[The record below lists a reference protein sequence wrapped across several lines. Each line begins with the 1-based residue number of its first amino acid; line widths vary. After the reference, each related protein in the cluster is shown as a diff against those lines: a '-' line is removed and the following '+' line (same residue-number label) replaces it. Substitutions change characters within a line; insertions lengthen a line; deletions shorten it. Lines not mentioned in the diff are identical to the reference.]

1 MKMRVA
7 VEAGEGL
14 ERRLDIA
21 VPATRI
27 NGEVDKR
34 LKKIGLTAKMDGFR
48 PGKVPFAVVK
58 SRYGASV
65 YQEVASEVMQ
75 SSFYE
80 AIQQEELHPAGYPRF
95 ELAKEAEKEEFS
107 FQAVFEVM
115 PKVEL
120 IDLVGAEVEKA
131 VGLVEDK
138 DVDNM
143 LETLRKQHCNWVSVE
158 REAQDGDRLAI
169 DFEGRKDGETFAGGS
184 SENFSLVLGSGMM
197 IPGFEDGIM
206 GMKLAEER
214 VINVAFP
221 ENYQVSDLAGQPA
234 EFTVK
239 VHGIEAPELPE
250 INDDFAKRLEVNGE
264 TVEALREELRTTMQR
279 ELDLSVQNKN
289 KTEILDLLVEKNS
302 IDLPKTLIDAEV
314 GRLQQQM
321 QKQYGQMQGAKAPD
335 FPASMF
341 EEQATRRVLLG
352 LLVAEVIEKKEL
364 KPDAERVKSMV
375 EKLAAAYEQ
384 PQSVI
389 DYYYNSKEK
398 LAEVEAIVM
407 EDQVVDALLE
417 DAHVTEKNVT
427 FAEVMSTA
435 AA

>member
-1 MKMRVA
+1 MRVA

-21 VPATRI
+21 VPAARI
-27 NGEVDKR
+27 DGEVDKR
-34 LKKIGLTAKMDGFR
+34 LKKLGRTAKMDGFR
-48 PGKVPFAVVK
+48 PGKVPFGVVK

-80 AIQQEELHPAGYPRF
+80 AVQQEELHPAGYPRF

-107 FQAVFEVM
+107 FQAIFEIM

-120 IDLVGAEVEKA
+120 VDLTDTDVEKE
-131 VGLVEDK
+131 VGTIEDK

-143 LETLRKQHCNWVSVE
+143 LETLRKQHCNWVKVE
-158 REAQDGDRLAI
+158 RESKDGDRLAI

-197 IPGFEDGIM
+197 IPGFEDGIV
-206 GMKLAEER
+206 GAKPGDER
-214 VINVAFP
+214 VINVTFP
-221 ENYQVSDLAGQPA
+221 ENYQVSELAGQPA

-239 VHGIEAPELPE
+239 VHSIEEPELPE
-250 INDDFAKRLEVNGE
+250 INDDFAKRLEVKGE
-264 TVEALREELRTTMQR
+264 TVDALRDELRTTMQR

-289 KTEILDLLVEKNS
+289 KTAILDLLVEKNTV
-302 IDLPKTLIDAEV
+302 DLPKTLIDAEI

-321 QKQYGQMQGAKAPD
+321 QQQYGQMQGAKAPE

-364 KPDAERVKSMV
+364 KPDADRVKEMI

-407 EDQVVDALLE
+407 EDQVVDALLA
-417 DAHVTEKNVT
+417 DAKVTEKKVS
-427 FAEVMSTA
+427 FDEVMNAQKA
-435 AA
+435 A